1 MGVCINWGKMERGRT
16 AGVREAQLE
25 GLWLSEGS
33 SSVAVYILPF
43 SSTTWPVVVRCG
55 AASTERQVCGYGW
68 GGETWC

>member
-33 SSVAVYILPF
+33 SSVGVYILPF
-43 SSTTWPVVVRCG
+43 SSTTSPRC
-55 AASTERQVCGYGW
+55 SSMWRC
-68 GGETWC
+68 